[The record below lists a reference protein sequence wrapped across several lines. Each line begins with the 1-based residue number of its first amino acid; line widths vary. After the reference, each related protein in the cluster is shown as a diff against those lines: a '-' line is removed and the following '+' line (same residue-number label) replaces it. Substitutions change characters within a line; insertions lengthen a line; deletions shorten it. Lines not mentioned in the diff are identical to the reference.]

1 MGAPKVLA
9 LLLTLAAL
17 VSLAAAA
24 AVPAPGED
32 VYGVSAHHDAP
43 GLVDLAARRESTC
56 SRYFHCGTRKA
67 TGKSQSLVQVLLQD
81 CPVVCPPRFRDVW
94 LQPRPVPLQRCQMQ
108 GLEAVHVR
116 QVLQRENDSPGL
128 VRAPLDGRR
137 RVGLGGCRLRSGG
150 IPRTDQPLG
159 AAGVPS
165 VVLLAE
171 GWRRGDAARVADG
184 LRIA

>member
-81 CPVVCPPRFRDVW
+81 LPRRLPAPFPRR
-94 LQPRPVPLQRCQMQ
+94 LAATRPVPLQRCQMQ

-137 RVGLGGCRLRSGG
+137 RVGLGGADYGLAGY
-150 IPRTDQPLG
+150 PARTSPWG
-159 AAGVPS
+159 
-165 VVLLAE
+165 
-171 GWRRGDAARVADG
+171 RRGCPRWCCLLRGGDVGMLRV
-184 LRIA
+184 